1 MLGSQE
7 PLPHRLPVSVLAWEL
22 ASKGPA
28 TRMLYGKSLDE
39 PPGGLI
45 VETKIIGMDEPTASF
60 EARSQKRTYTRLC
73 LFKLNMLG
81 DRSLAASIR
90 FKCLGQN
97 KDFASGFY
105 MGYKISQSEELFYT
119 HEEVSSPRPNLAEE
133 KTIML
138 SFPTAEARLVEFGAY
153 CLASITDPKPV
164 ALCQILDIT
173 IKPPS
178 QTESSWTINSVR
190 VMVRGNSPDY
200 DERLAWK
207 LNGSDDSKITGLPW
221 SKTTGPFSHFD
232 VLVDRKELGRA
243 YSTEF
248 PIHTEDFDE
257 CKGEG
262 WEVVVRGR
270 LFGGS
275 EIASLP
281 LQLSR
286 DRVSGFR
293 MQ

>member
-28 TRMLYGKSLDE
+28 TRMLYGKLLDE

-60 EARSQKRTYTRLC
+60 EARPRKRAYSRLC
-73 LFKLNMLG
+73 LFKLNILG
-81 DRSLAASIR
+81 DMSLAATIR
-90 FKCLGQN
+90 FKCFGQN
-97 KDFASGFY
+97 KDLASGFY
-105 MGYKISQSEELFYT
+105 MGYKSSQSEELCYT

-133 KTIML
+133 KTTML

-153 CLASITDPKPV
+153 CLALITDPKPV
-164 ALCQILDIT
+164 ALYQILNIT
-173 IKPPS
+173 IKPTS
-178 QTESSWTINSVR
+178 QVKSSWTINSVR
-190 VMVRGNSPDY
+190 VMVRGDSPDY

-207 LNGSDDSKITGLPW
+207 WDGSDDSKLTGLPW

-232 VLVDRKELGRA
+232 VLVDGKELGRA
-243 YSTEF
+243 YCTEF
-248 PIHTEDFDE
+248 PIHSEDFDE

-262 WEVVVRGR
+262 WEVVIRGR

-281 LQLSR
+281 LPLSR
-286 DRVSGFR
+286 DKVSGFLT
-293 MQ
+293 Q